1 MNKDLTREQFKK
13 IQVFVMQKVTKDFP
27 DLDMTE
33 VMFMAMILAT
43 YQTKLESV
51 MFSDERDSLVKMLEL
66 LEGGE

>member
-27 DLDMTE
+27 DLDIKE
-33 VMFMAMILAT
+33 VMFMATILAT

-51 MFSDERDSLVKMLEL
+51 MFSDERDSIVKMLEL
-66 LEGGE
+66 L